1 MNITVAKSSG
11 FCFGVKNAV
20 AAAEEAV
27 SGIASGKRLV
37 MLGEI
42 VHNRYVVD
50 KLTEGGFEIF
60 ENAKDCPE
68 GSVVI
73 VRAHGVSP
81 EEIRILK
88 SRNCEIRDMT
98 CPFVSKIH
106 KIVRENALKGM
117 NIIIAGTKGHPEVTG
132 ILGEAEGTGV
142 KCAVIKAPED
152 LETLDFPL
160 ESAILI
166 SQTTFSS
173 AMFEKICE
181 SVKNKIEKY
190 NVFDTICITTESRQ
204 KEAASLSENSDSMIV
219 IGSAHSSNTT
229 KLLEI
234 CKGRCART
242 FLVNSGAE
250 ARSLISEGKILP
262 ADKVGIAAGASTPE
276 AIILEVV
283 QQMNEEEKI
292 TNQGFDTEFGRFN
305 CAG

>member
-1 MNITVAKSSG
+1 MNVTIARSSG

-20 AAAEEAV
+20 TAAEEAV
-27 SGIASGKRLV
+27 AAKADGRKLV

-50 KLTEGGFEIF
+50 KLLAGGFVICETAEEVP
-60 ENAKDCPE
+60 EN
-68 GSVVI
+68 SIVI
-73 VRAHGVSP
+73 IRAHGVTP
-81 EEIRILK
+81 EEIAILCSK
-88 SRNCEIRDMT
+88 NCEIRDMT

-106 KIVRENALKGM
+106 KIVRENAQKGM
-117 NIIIAGTKGHPEVTG
+117 NIIITGTQGHPEVTG

-152 LETLDFPL
+152 LDNLDFPL

-173 AMFEKICE
+173 YMFEKICNT
-181 SVKNKIEKY
+181 VKNKIEKI
-190 NVFDTICITTESRQ
+190 NLFDTICITTESRQ
-204 KEAASLSENSDSMIV
+204 KEAASLSEISDSMIV

-250 ARSLISEGKILP
+250 VGRLISEGKILP
-262 ADKVGIAAGASTPE
+262 ADKVGITAGASTPE

-292 TNQGFDTEFGRFN
+292 TNQGFDTEF
-305 CAG
+305 A